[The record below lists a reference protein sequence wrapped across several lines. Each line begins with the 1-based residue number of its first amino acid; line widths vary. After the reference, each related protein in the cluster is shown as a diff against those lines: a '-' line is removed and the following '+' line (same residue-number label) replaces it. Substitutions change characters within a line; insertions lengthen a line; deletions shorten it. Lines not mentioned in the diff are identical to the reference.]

1 MLYRNY
7 RSSFCFFLDLCDKTR
22 LLSISVAIGLRQI
35 HQPFVT
41 QDKIE
46 EAFELKMKMTELRR
60 ERRASCSLQKY
71 KFLFKVSK
79 NKNNSFSNVSRVIL
93 FDRLHVHVQISY
105 ILERGTIMKMKKER
119 KRVIYARRT
128 QGSFSKVCFR
138 YEESLIF

>member
-60 ERRASCSLQKY
+60 EPLALSRNINFYSKFRRIRIIHFQTYQES
-71 KFLFKVSK
+71 
-79 NKNNSFSNVSRVIL
+79 
-93 FDRLHVHVQISY
+93 FDRLHVHI
-105 ILERGTIMKMKKER
+105 
-119 KRVIYARRT
+119 
-128 QGSFSKVCFR
+128 
-138 YEESLIF
+138 